1 MKRGKNMNLGSRAS
15 TAFTLIELL
24 VVIAVI
30 AILAALLLPALA
42 KAKEK
47 AKRIACLNDEKQM
60 GTGSQMFADDQEDGR
75 LTGSLKA
82 TGAEI
87 QADDDLNWL
96 YPNYIANL
104 NTFICPSTR
113 NVIDPNNKYTTL
125 YQGKIITLLTH
136 LTNNAVGGALNSTG
150 GHSYEV
156 FGAWKSKPR
165 GHPRKT
171 LNSVEVYKHSLSYFA
186 NMVVSPSD
194 TWVIMEA
201 LEPYDGKENWPN
213 PRDGHGVEGA
223 NVVFA
228 DGHAEWI
235 RRNQWNQRYL
245 MSEDED
251 PTSRPLTPW

>member
-1 MKRGKNMNLGSRAS
+1 MNFGPRAS
-15 TAFTLIELL
+15 KAFTLIELL

-30 AILAALLLPALA
+30 AILAALLLPAMA

-47 AKRIACLNDEKQM
+47 AKRIACLNDVKQM
-60 GTGSQMFADDQEDGR
+60 GMGSQMFADDQEDGR

-82 TGAEI
+82 TGFEQ

-96 YPNYIANL
+96 YPNYIANIKS
-104 NTFICPSTR
+104 FICPSTR
-113 NVIDPNNKYTTL
+113 NFIDPTIKYNTL
-125 YQGKIITLLTH
+125 YQGKIITKLTH
-136 LTNNAVGGALNSTG
+136 LDDNAPGGGNSTMP

-156 FGAWKSKPR
+156 FGNWKSGPR
-165 GHPRKT
+165 GYPRKT
-171 LNSVEVYKHSLSYFA
+171 LNSVQVYKHSLSYFA

-194 TWVIMEA
+194 TWIIMEA

>member
-1 MKRGKNMNLGSRAS
+1 MKPGPRSSK
-15 TAFTLIELL
+15 AFTLIELL
-24 VVIAVI
+24 VVVAVI

-47 AKRIACLNDEKQM
+47 AKRIADLNNLKQT
-60 GTGSQMFADDQEDGR
+60 GTASQMFADDQEDGR
-75 LTGSLKA
+75 ITGSLKA
-82 TGAEI
+82 TGFEQ

-96 YPNYIANL
+96 YPTYIPNIKS
-104 NTFICPSTR
+104 FICPSTR
-113 NVIDPNNKYTTL
+113 NFIDPTITYNTL
-125 YQGKIITLLTH
+125 YQGRIITKLTH
-136 LTNNAVGGALNSTG
+136 LDDNAPGGGQSTTP

-156 FGAWKSKPR
+156 FGNWKSGPR
-165 GHPRKT
+165 GYPRKT
-171 LNSVEVYKHSLSYFA
+171 LSSVQVYKHSLSYFA

-194 TWVIMEA
+194 TWVLMDA
-201 LEPYDGKENWPN
+201 LEPHGAPWNKENWPN
-213 PRDGHGVEGA
+213 PYDGHGVEGA

-235 RRNQWNQRYL
+235 RRNQWNHRYL